1 MIESPVLLYSCFIAD
16 LRVFFGVFLGPIF
29 AILVFNTVVFVLVIR
44 VLLKHSR
51 KKIGSKDGKK
61 YKATFKTL
69 ISIASV
75 MLMFGLS
82 WIFGAFTI
90 STASIAF
97 QWLFVIFNAF
107 QGFFLF
113 IFFCIIGQDAREEWI
128 RFLTCGKYTKVKIV
142 GYGTTSHTGERRESG
157 AFSRQ
162 RATGSTYMSSHAR
175 SNTMLRSTGL
185 SATFASEST
194 DGKDFTLSR
203 VENDV
208 ESAAKLTS
216 IAEDEET
223 VFANGYVDLSQSG
236 STSKLVF
243 EEESKEDLQASEPEE
258 DTQVRNYCYHNN
270 LSIFC
275 CIKYLNSQ
283 SGLCKVFF

>member
-1 MIESPVLLYSCFIAD
+1 MGA
-16 LRVFFGVFLGPIF
+16 
-29 AILVFNTVVFVLVIR
+29 
-44 VLLKHSR
+44 
-51 KKIGSKDGKK
+51 KDSKK

-82 WIFGAFTI
+82 WVFGALTI
-90 STASIAF
+90 SAASEAF

-113 IFFCIIGQDAREEWI
+113 VFFCIIGQDAREEWI

-142 GYGTTSHTGERRESG
+142 GYGTTSQTGERRESG

-162 RATGSTYMSSHAR
+162 RVTGSTYMASHSR

-185 SATFASEST
+185 ANMYASEST
-194 DGKDFTLSR
+194 DGKEDLALST

-208 ESAAKLTS
+208 DTIAKLTS
-216 IAEDEET
+216 IAEET
-223 VFANGYVDLSQSG
+223 VFANGYVDMPESG
-236 STSKLVF
+236 STARLVF
-243 EEESKEDLQASEPEE
+243 KEESEAELQPSEPAE
-258 DTQVRNYCYHNN
+258 DIQVRNY
-270 LSIFC
+270 
-275 CIKYLNSQ
+275 
-283 SGLCKVFF
+283 